1 MVVVRGIDF
10 DEPVQSRLLFQ
21 EAFETANLDEFTKPV
36 TALFHQERGDLAL
49 ARDEK
54 LQKRFLRPKPSLQ
67 LLGDLLGFDQPLVF
81 KFQGD
86 VPSLGACG

>member
-1 MVVVRGIDF
+1 M
-10 DEPVQSRLLFQ
+10 
-21 EAFETANLDEFTKPV
+21 
-36 TALFHQERGDLAL
+36 

-81 KFQGD
+81 KFHGD
-86 VPSLGACG
+86 VPSLSPNQIAATPIVARKAGITEWPSRATNR